1 MKHALASTVRS
12 VVQASRTRRI
22 QKDSE
27 ARKHRNRVAH
37 SAPGTVKV
45 AAARKKKIVA
55 QLE

>member
-1 MKHALASTVRS
+1 MWG
-12 VVQASRTRRI
+12 VQASRVRRI

-45 AAARKKKIVA
+45 ATARKKKIVA